1 MADRKAELALIV
13 GGILAIVGTFMAF
26 ASVSGPGGSISVTG
40 KEADEASN
48 YLLAGG
54 LAILCAV
61 LLWVM
66 SGATGRKVVAIIAL
80 IGVGFF
86 RLYGAIAD
94 ITSINDLAPAG
105 SGVEA
110 KAGIGLYICL
120 LGSLLAVIGAIMSL
134 RGGKAV
140 SEPVAP
146 ATPTV

>member
-26 ASVSGPGGSISVTG
+26 ATVSGPGGSISVTG

-54 LAILCAV
+54 LAILCAI

-66 SGATGRKVVAIIAL
+66 CGGTGRKVVAIIAL
-80 IGVGFF
+80 VGVGFF
-86 RLYGAIAD
+86 GLYGAIAD

-105 SGVEA
+105 VEA
-110 KAGIGLYICL
+110 SAGIGLYVVLI
-120 LGSLLAVIGAIMSL
+120 GSLLTVVGAVMSL
-134 RGGKAV
+134 KGGKA
-140 SEPVAP
+140 SEPTAP
-146 ATPTV
+146 AAPSI